1 MRDRTPGL
9 GAGGFVLRVPSLV
22 EGDAGK
28 EAFVGYLG
36 SGKGKEG
43 KGVGVTATLTR
54 GGGLARWRM

>member
-1 MRDRTPGL
+1 V
-9 GAGGFVLRVPSLV
+9 FRVPSLV

-43 KGVGVTATLTR
+43 KGVGVTAHIDAGGVWR
-54 GGGLARWRM
+54 GGECEVGT